1 MTVFVMF
8 LFVSTFDV
16 KAGNFPEGR
25 VTTECIYSDG
35 GIYSFSSANPD
46 YTAVSSSD
54 MIVNRSPYP
63 LDGSNQSQQSIAGDI
78 FYTNLQVNGLPFICP
93 SLISKYYLES
103 GSDKEKKTEIYIK
116 LGESFKLGDT
126 LNAST
131 TKCFIFCWN
140 EDSKVEKE
148 NLRSDHELVSENFLV
163 SKFTGAN
170 NIYYYQRESKACTGE
185 ELKNNKCVPE
195 QASTT
200 REYITIYVFDNIVLL
215 SKNDRTTRVPNA
227 NLFGGETPPST
238 IYINDP
244 SPQTMLGGDG
254 RSVNYFID
262 GNTTFDVAE
271 SASETFNQRY
281 VMVDDPGG
289 TSDTRREQIC
299 DKIPATAKVL
309 RTVIAWIRIAVPVL
323 LILFTSIDITRI
335 VISGNPEEDL
345 PKRKKG
351 IISRMIVAV
360 SIFFLPTIV
369 SLILGMFSN
378 TGDLNTDEIQA
389 IDCLFTEVRENSIE
403 ELRG

>member
-8 LFVSTFDV
+8 LFVSSFDV

-35 GIYSFSSANPD
+35 GIYSFSSSNPD
-46 YTAVSSSD
+46 YTAVSPSD

-78 FYTNLQVNGLPFICP
+78 FYTNLQVNGLPFTCP
-93 SLISKYYLES
+93 SQISKYYLES

-116 LGESFKLGDT
+116 LGASFEPGET
-126 LNAST
+126 LQST

-140 EDSKVEKE
+140 KDSKVDDLNFLTNHK
-148 NLRSDHELVSENFLV
+148 LVSENFLV

-215 SKNDRTTRVPNA
+215 SKNDRTTRVPNSSIF
-227 NLFGGETPPST
+227 NRKTPPST

-262 GNTTFDVAE
+262 KNTTFDVAE
-271 SASETFNQRY
+271 IASETFNQRY

-351 IISRMIVAV
+351 IISRMIIAV

-389 IDCLFTEVRENSIE
+389 IDCLFTEVRENSIDV
-403 ELRG
+403 LRG